1 MTSHASTTNR
11 DHEGHNH
18 EDDKAKIVTA
28 LSPDCYSA
36 PPSLRLTSLLPSIPP
51 HVTNPQLTKD
61 KFEVVLKM
69 VELKTT
75 TKGERA
81 PRAKP
86 TASMSLKLVDLV
98 SIKATDVGMSDLAV
112 GPSRTTADGFTDG
125 GISRGERFERELVAW
140 APAEGDAADGVG
152 LLEDPTMRSNKNG
165 GKGSSWAGNSSAAGW
180 DQFAANKSKFN
191 VDTTFDE
198 NLYTTAIDKNASG
211 GISEAEAARI
221 AREIMSQDS
230 SNIHVQEER
239 GLRVT
244 ADYDE
249 EDRYGA
255 VMGTGAAAGGTH
267 RAKAVPKAP
276 AWGGS
281 GAGVTAITGKVAPP
295 PKPNSP
301 PPPKTK
307 LDEKKPGSD
316 GEKPKSTLNPNAKS
330 FTLSAKA
337 AAFTPSFAPK
347 KPVAPAVPPTGYP
360 GMMPGM
366 MPGFPMPGMPGLPG
380 MPGMPPNMMYGAP
393 THFGRA
399 PPNMGGGRGQ
409 GGRGGRGGY
418 GQVPGGPRPP
428 MDPQHAAMIASA
440 AAQAAHASA
449 HAAASA
455 GVPAPPPVAPAPP
468 PADSA

>member
-1 MTSHASTTNR
+1 
-11 DHEGHNH
+11 
-18 EDDKAKIVTA
+18 
-28 LSPDCYSA
+28 
-36 PPSLRLTSLLPSIPP
+36 
-51 HVTNPQLTKD
+51 
-61 KFEVVLKM
+61 M

-86 TASMSLKLVDLV
+86 TASMSLKLADLV

-165 GKGSSWAGNSSAAGW
+165 GKGSSWAGGNSSAAGW

-301 PPPKTK
+301 PPAQDQDRREEARVGRREAQEHAEPQRQVVHAERQGCGVHAVLRAEETRRTR
-307 LDEKKPGSD
+307 GSAD
-316 GEKPKSTLNPNAKS
+316 
-330 FTLSAKA
+330 
-337 AAFTPSFAPK
+337 
-347 KPVAPAVPPTGYP
+347 
-360 GMMPGM
+360 
-366 MPGFPMPGMPGLPG
+366 GLPG
-380 MPGMPPNMMYGAP
+380 HDAGHDAGVPDAGNAGDARDAGNA
-393 THFGRA
+393 TEHDVRRAHALRTRSTQHGRRTR
-399 PPNMGGGRGQ
+399 PRRQGRTRRIRSST
-409 GGRGGRGGY
+409 GR
-418 GQVPGGPRPP
+418 
-428 MDPQHAAMIASA
+428 
-440 AAQAAHASA
+440 AQAADGPAARGDDRIRRRSGGA
-449 HAAASA
+449 RERARRRERGRSRAASRGA
-455 GVPAPPPVAPAPP
+455 RAPARRLRVI
-468 PADSA
+468 

>member
-1 MTSHASTTNR
+1 
-11 DHEGHNH
+11 
-18 EDDKAKIVTA
+18 
-28 LSPDCYSA
+28 
-36 PPSLRLTSLLPSIPP
+36 
-51 HVTNPQLTKD
+51 
-61 KFEVVLKM
+61 M

-86 TASMSLKLVDLV
+86 TASMSLKLADLV

-165 GKGSSWAGNSSAAGW
+165 GKGSSWAGGNSSAAGW

-244 ADYDE
+244 AD
-249 EDRYGA
+249 
-255 VMGTGAAAGGTH
+255 
-267 RAKAVPKAP
+267 
-276 AWGGS
+276 
-281 GAGVTAITGKVAPP
+281 
-295 PKPNSP
+295 
-301 PPPKTK
+301 
-307 LDEKKPGSD
+307 
-316 GEKPKSTLNPNAKS
+316 
-330 FTLSAKA
+330 
-337 AAFTPSFAPK
+337 
-347 KPVAPAVPPTGYP
+347 
-360 GMMPGM
+360 
-366 MPGFPMPGMPGLPG
+366 
-380 MPGMPPNMMYGAP
+380 
-393 THFGRA
+393 
-399 PPNMGGGRGQ
+399 
-409 GGRGGRGGY
+409 
-418 GQVPGGPRPP
+418 
-428 MDPQHAAMIASA
+428 
-440 AAQAAHASA
+440 
-449 HAAASA
+449 
-455 GVPAPPPVAPAPP
+455 
-468 PADSA
+468 

>member
-86 TASMSLKLVDLV
+86 TASMSLKLADLV

-230 SNIHVQEER
+230 SNIHVQE
-239 GLRVT
+239 
-244 ADYDE
+244 
-249 EDRYGA
+249 
-255 VMGTGAAAGGTH
+255 
-267 RAKAVPKAP
+267 
-276 AWGGS
+276 
-281 GAGVTAITGKVAPP
+281 
-295 PKPNSP
+295 
-301 PPPKTK
+301 
-307 LDEKKPGSD
+307 
-316 GEKPKSTLNPNAKS
+316 
-330 FTLSAKA
+330 
-337 AAFTPSFAPK
+337 
-347 KPVAPAVPPTGYP
+347 
-360 GMMPGM
+360 
-366 MPGFPMPGMPGLPG
+366 
-380 MPGMPPNMMYGAP
+380 
-393 THFGRA
+393 
-399 PPNMGGGRGQ
+399 
-409 GGRGGRGGY
+409 
-418 GQVPGGPRPP
+418 
-428 MDPQHAAMIASA
+428 
-440 AAQAAHASA
+440 
-449 HAAASA
+449 
-455 GVPAPPPVAPAPP
+455 
-468 PADSA
+468 